1 MELLIKLKHENKMG
15 WLTTSPRLE
24 LETGHLEESFSPQ
37 GRHTYLDYR
46 LTLVLGREEENREQI
61 SCLEFG

>member
-1 MELLIKLKHENKMG
+1 MG

-61 SCLEFG
+61 PCLEFG